1 MSAVESI
8 PPSFA
13 AALLAGG
20 KSSRMGSDK
29 ALLDW
34 HGEPLWRVQAN
45 KLSALSP
52 ERLLLSCR
60 EEQGLNAGE
69 VYAEAVFD
77 PPDNP
82 GPLGAI
88 ARCLKVAA
96 LPLLVLAVDM
106 PDMSVGFLRALLA
119 EWRDEETGLVAR
131 TGYGFEPLAA
141 IYPQRALPLLRN
153 QMAMQNY
160 RMQSALGFL
169 VAEGIMRVHELGGEE
184 VPLFNNANT
193 PEEYAAWKTSA
204 PQASP

>member
-1 MSAVESI
+1 MSAESI
-8 PPSFA
+8 SPTFA

-20 KSSRMGSDK
+20 KSSRMGRDK

-60 EEQGLNAGE
+60 EEQGLEAE
-69 VYAEAVFD
+69 EEYAEPVFD

-88 ARCLKVAA
+88 VRCLEVAEM
-96 LPLLVLAVDM
+96 PLVVLAVDM
-106 PDMSVGFLRALLA
+106 PYMTVAFLRGLLA
-119 EWRDEETGLVAR
+119 EWRDEETGLVAH
-131 TGYGFEPLAA
+131 TGHGFEPLAA
-141 IYPQRALPLLRN
+141 IYPQRALFLLRN
-153 QMAMQNY
+153 QLAMQNY
-160 RMQSALGFL
+160 RMQSALEFL
-169 VAEGIMRVHELGGEE
+169 VGEGIMRVHELGGEE